1 MEMESLQ
8 NNLASYIAENSRLF
22 NKHAERIVY
31 ALFGSSWA
39 AMFTTETNLEKK
51 QFYIVI
57 FLCILY
63 LSIEMVYRFI
73 MQHIAR
79 VLHKYVRLG
88 KLEPKKAASAWNYI
102 SDKTSY
108 ILLIKLLLIGLMV
121 VVFGIHY
128 CNLYV

>member
-1 MEMESLQ
+1 MGS
-8 NNLASYIAENSRLF
+8 N
-22 NKHAERIVY
+22 VY
-31 ALFGSSWA
+31 NRNEFRKEAILYRYF
-39 AMFTTETNLEKK
+39 
-51 QFYIVI
+51 
-57 FLCILY
+57 LY

-79 VLHKYVRLG
+79 VLHKYVRFG

>member
-1 MEMESLQ
+1 MKMESLQ
-8 NNLASYIAENSRLF
+8 NNLASYIEENSKLF

-39 AMFTTETNLEKK
+39 TMFTTGANLEKK
-51 QFYIVI
+51 PFYIVI

-63 LSIEMVYRFI
+63 LTIEMMYRFI

-79 VLHKYVRLG
+79 VLHKHVRLG
-88 KLEPKKAASAWNYI
+88 KIEPKKAASVWNYI

-121 VVFGIHY
+121 VIFGFHY
-128 CNLYV
+128 HNLYV